1 MKDYFV
7 WKAEYAL
14 GFKEI
19 DEQHQYFVSLLNKL
33 YTAIMEMKPQE
44 DLAVVLNDLVAYTD
58 KHFQTEEKYFTEF
71 GFEGAEDH
79 KAKHRELKASVV
91 EFKDKMLR
99 HEAVIDFELV
109 DFLENWLL
117 DHLSKVDKKYVA
129 CFQEHGL
136 K

>member
-1 MKDYFV
+1 MKDCFV
-7 WKAEYAL
+7 WKDEYVL

-33 YTAIMEMKPQE
+33 YLSIMDMKPQE
-44 DLAVVLNDLVAYTD
+44 ELAVILGDLVAYAE
-58 KHFQTEEKYFTEF
+58 KHFQTEEKYFDEF
-71 GFEGAEDH
+71 GFEEAEEH

-91 EFKDKMLR
+91 EFKEKLLR
-99 HEAVIDFELV
+99 HEASIDFELV

-117 DHLSKVDKKYVA
+117 EHLSQVDKKYVA